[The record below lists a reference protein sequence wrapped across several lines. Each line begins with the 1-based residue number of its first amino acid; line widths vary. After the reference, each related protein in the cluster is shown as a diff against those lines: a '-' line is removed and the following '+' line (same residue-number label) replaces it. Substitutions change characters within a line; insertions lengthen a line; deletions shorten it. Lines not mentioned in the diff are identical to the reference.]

1 MNRSTDRT
9 SEYLGRR
16 AVHHRHPTATAAANR
31 LALET
36 VARQAAT
43 SRHPFLRTLAARAQ
57 HQLTTTESLN
67 TQRQAILSRLGGTP
81 E

>member
-1 MNRSTDRT
+1 MNRVTDRT
-9 SEYLGRR
+9 DLYVGRR

-36 VARQAAT
+36 VTRQAAT
-43 SRHPFLRTLAARAQ
+43 SRHSFLRTLAARAQ
-57 HQLTTTESLN
+57 HQLTTPEITD
-67 TQRQAILSRLGGTP
+67 THRQAILSRLGGT